1 MPRSAV
7 APRPTSDVLQGNFP
21 AGRLDGHPHG
31 APPEAQIR
39 RVSPAVPLKTST
51 GVGRG
56 REIIFFAGTP
66 LRAGAPRRRDE
77 SRRSSARRR
86 RPPRRRKLLA
96 RAPVAKLHKPSGS
109 RACQPVSAAAYPGE
123 PNRPQEPTGRPAAS
137 SGRQAKGQ
145 PQRRRASSP
154 TTGDKETAARR
165 SGETNSPSWIHSPR
179 VKALKEHRTARRPR
193 ERAGRWP
200 PSRRP
205 YDRRARRTSR
215 GNQIKN

>member
-56 REIIFFAGTP
+56 RERKNFAGTP
-66 LRAGAPRRRDE
+66 LRAGARRRRDAP
-77 SRRSSARRR
+77 RRCSARRR

-109 RACQPVSAAAYPGE
+109 RACQPVSAAAYLGE
-123 PNRPQEPTGRPAAS
+123 PNRPQEPTGRPAAD

-145 PQRRRASSP
+145 PQRRRAAAPPPATKKRRRGARARLTVPRGFTRPASKPSKNTARP
-154 TTGDKETAARR
+154 AARENAR
-165 SGETNSPSWIHSPR
+165 DDGPPPD
-179 VKALKEHRTARRPR
+179 ARTTRIQRRCR
-193 ERAGRWP
+193 QRIR
-200 PSRRP
+200 
-205 YDRRARRTSR
+205 
-215 GNQIKN
+215 